1 MKLLL
6 IVLLAG
12 VLSVLGSVTATA
24 QEMCPMTPTVPAL
37 RDCVTHASNEGL
49 IDNAGVT
56 HSLFARL
63 DAAQAAVNRGQPE
76 VAANILTA
84 FVQEVQAQAG
94 QHIDATHAAHMVLHA
109 QAVIA
114 ALQAP

>member
-12 VLSVLGSVTATA
+12 VLSVVGSATA
-24 QEMCPMTPTVPAL
+24 AAEEMCPMTPTVPAL
-37 RDCVTHASNEGL
+37 RDCVTHATNEGL
-49 IDNAGVT
+49 IDNAGVA
-56 HSLFARL
+56 HSLFATL
-63 DAAQAAVNRGQPE
+63 DAAQAAVDRGQPA
-76 VAANILTA
+76 VAANILNA

-94 QHIDATHAAHMVLHA
+94 RHIDATHAAHMVLHA

-114 ALQAP
+114 ALRGT